1 MEHKTSKKEKTILKL
16 FSYVLQSG
24 DVAFLS
30 VEPFLLFPSS
40 NRIRHIL
47 KSDVFEF
54 HDYHFVSSIEY
65 KKFRHQVLLM
75 YAYKAHEH
83 AEEQSYVLYPIYDA

>member
-1 MEHKTSKKEKTILKL
+1 MILKL

-24 DVAFLS
+24 DVAILS
-30 VEPFLLFPSS
+30 VEPSS

-54 HDYHFVSSIEY
+54 HNYNFVSSIEY
-65 KKFRHQVLLM
+65 KKFRHQLPGRPSEK
-75 YAYKAHEH
+75 YRDKA
-83 AEEQSYVLYPIYDA
+83 